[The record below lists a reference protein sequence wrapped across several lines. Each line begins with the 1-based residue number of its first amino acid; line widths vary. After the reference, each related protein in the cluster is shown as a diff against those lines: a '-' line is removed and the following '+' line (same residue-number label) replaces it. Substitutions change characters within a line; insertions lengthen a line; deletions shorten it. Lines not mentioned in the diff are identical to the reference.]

1 MQEKVAVLA
10 YSGGLDTSCCLKL
23 LEDKYNYKVVSV
35 AVDVGQPEDD
45 LKEPEEKARKLGV
58 LKHYTIDAKE
68 EFATEYI
75 FRAIK
80 ANALYEGY
88 PLSTA
93 LARPLIAIKIAEL
106 AKEIGADAISH
117 GCTGKGNDQFRFES
131 VMRAKTPEIEI
142 IAPIRDLNLTRTEE
156 IQYAKE
162 KGIPIPVNLEK
173 PFSIDEN
180 LWGRSIEGGIL
191 ENPMTETPKEC
202 FAWTVDPTDAQDK
215 EEYVEIEFKAGVPVA
230 INGQKLDP
238 ISAIKEANKIAGR
251 NGVGRVDIIEDR
263 VLGLKSRENYECP
276 GAILL
281 ITAHKALEQLVLS
294 RDEIVFK
301 EMVDS
306 KYADLIYKGLW
317 HEPLRHDLDAF
328 VDKTQERMNGIVRAK
343 LYKGSLRIVGRESE
357 DALYRENMVSFENK
371 EMDQREIVG
380 MVKFHGLQ
388 AAIFESI
395 KNRK

>member
-1 MQEKVAVLA
+1 MQEKIAVLA

-45 LKEPEEKARKLGV
+45 LKEPEEKAKKLGV

-68 EFATEYI
+68 EFAVDYI

-131 VMRAKTPEIEI
+131 VMRAKAPEIEI

-162 KGIPIPVNLEK
+162 KGIPIPVDLEK

-191 ENPMTETPKEC
+191 ENPMIETPKEC
-202 FAWTVDPTDAQDK
+202 FAWTVDPKIAKDE

-230 INGQKLDP
+230 INGQKFDA
-238 ISAIKEANKIAGR
+238 INVIKEANKLAGR

-294 RDEIVFK
+294 REELVFK

-357 DALYRENMVSFENK
+357 CALYQENMVSFENK
-371 EMDQREIVG
+371 DMDQREIVG

-388 AAIFESI
+388 AAIFESLRN
-395 KNRK
+395 K

>member
-93 LARPLIAIKIAEL
+93 LARPLIAFKIAEL

-162 KGIPIPVNLEK
+162 KGIPIPVDLEK

-202 FAWTVDPTDAQDK
+202 YAWTVDPTNAKDE
-215 EEYVEIEFKAGVPVA
+215 EEYAEIEFKAGVPVA
-230 INGQKLDP
+230 INGKKLDP
-238 ISAIKEANKIAGR
+238 ISVIKEANNIAGR

-294 RDEIVFK
+294 REEIVFK

-371 EMDQREIVG
+371 DMDQREIVG

>member
-1 MQEKVAVLA
+1 M
-10 YSGGLDTSCCLKL
+10 Y
-23 LEDKYNYKVVSV
+23 
-35 AVDVGQPEDD
+35 
-45 LKEPEEKARKLGV
+45 
-58 LKHYTIDAKE
+58 
-68 EFATEYI
+68 
-75 FRAIK
+75 AIRS
-80 ANALYEGY
+80 YY
-88 PLSTA
+88 
-93 LARPLIAIKIAEL
+93 AEL

-238 ISAIKEANKIAGR
+238 ISAIKEAN
-251 NGVGRVDIIEDR
+251 NV
-263 VLGLKSRENYECP
+263 
-276 GAILL
+276 
-281 ITAHKALEQLVLS
+281 ITSYSIH
-294 RDEIVFK
+294 
-301 EMVDS
+301 
-306 KYADLIYKGLW
+306 Y
-317 HEPLRHDLDAF
+317 
-328 VDKTQERMNGIVRAK
+328 TK
-343 LYKGSLRIVGRESE
+343 LYELQEYGVIGSFLVYLFFREQFSNIGFIYCLRQESLIPE
-357 DALYRENMVSFENK
+357 PFGGAP
-371 EMDQREIVG
+371 QR
-380 MVKFHGLQ
+380 
-388 AAIFESI
+388 
-395 KNRK
+395 